1 MCSPLSRVTMTGR
14 FGAVIGF
21 TFSASAVHLP
31 ADRRVKQQQRQP
43 RSAKG
48 TRVVSSSTPQH
59 KYAAQVCYPAADMF
73 PRSSFSAVA
82 ITSFLLTITAQAQ
95 LSPAVAAQV
104 DQAAAHVLETTG
116 VPSASI
122 AIVEDGKLA
131 YVKAYGKA
139 HLPEDGTAALDATP
153 AMQYSVGSISKQ
165 FTAAAIMLLVEQGK
179 LTLDDPVSK
188 FLPGLTRAD
197 EVTVRMVLSHTSGY
211 QDYWPEDYVMTS
223 MLVPTNAQHILD
235 VWAHK
240 PLDFEPGAKW
250 QYSNTNYVIAGR
262 IVEQL
267 SRDNLIHFL
276 TAHIF
281 TPLSMNGVLNSDAA
295 RLPAGDPIGYQRYA
309 LGPSRPAPKE
319 GAGWMFAAGELAMSP
334 SDLAKW
340 NISII
345 QQSLLKPSSYAEMF
359 KPVMLKDGK
368 SSGYGLG
375 FFIRQTDHG
384 TVYEHS
390 GEVSGF
396 VSENVVDANLKMAIT
411 VLTNEMASPA
421 AGMLT
426 RDIAPLLSMTTRTSQ
441 SDAAK
446 QAEEI
451 FTQLQAGKLD
461 RSLLTDYCNAYF
473 SQQAID
479 DFKSSLAQL
488 GPPASVTQTADELRG
503 GMTFRSFKV
512 QFAGEQSKS
521 LSITTYVM
529 PDGKIEQYLVEP
541 ND

>member
-1 MCSPLSRVTMTGR
+1 
-14 FGAVIGF
+14 
-21 TFSASAVHLP
+21 
-31 ADRRVKQQQRQP
+31 
-43 RSAKG
+43 
-48 TRVVSSSTPQH
+48 
-59 KYAAQVCYPAADMF
+59 MF
-73 PRSSFSAVA
+73 PRIGFPALA
-82 ITSFLLTITAQAQ
+82 ITGFALSAPAFGQ
-95 LSPAVAAQV
+95 LSPAVSAQV
-104 DQAAAHVLETTG
+104 DRAAERVLATTG

-131 YVKAYGKA
+131 YVKAYGEAQLAK
-139 HLPEDGTAALDATP
+139 DGTAAVDATP

-188 FLPGLTRAD
+188 FLPDLTRAS
-197 EVTVRMVLSHTSGY
+197 EITVRMVLSHTSGF

-240 PLDFEPGAKW
+240 PLDFEPGTKW

-267 SRDNLIHFL
+267 SGDNLLHFL
-276 TAHIF
+276 TVHIF
-281 TPLSMNGVLNSDAA
+281 TPLGMNGVLNTDAA
-295 RLPAGDPIGYQRYA
+295 RLPANDPVGYQRYA

-319 GAGWMFAAGELAMSP
+319 GAGWMFAAGELAMPP

-340 NISII
+340 NISILN
-345 QQSLLKPSSYAEMF
+345 QSVLKPSSYAEMF
-359 KPVMLKDGK
+359 KPVLLKDGT

-375 FFIRQTDHG
+375 FFIREVAGH

-396 VSENVVDANLKMAIT
+396 VAENVVDPGHRRAIT

-421 AGMLT
+421 AGMLA
-426 RDIAPLLSMTTRTSQ
+426 RAIEPMLISTTGAAHSP
-441 SDAAK
+441 AAK
-446 QAEEI
+446 QAQAI
-451 FTQLQAGKLD
+451 FTSLQAGSLD

-479 DFKSSLAQL
+479 DFKNSLAPL
-488 GPPASVTQTADELRG
+488 GPPTSVTQAADELRG
-503 GMTFRSFKV
+503 GMTLRTFKV
-512 QFAGEQSKS
+512 QFAGDHADS
-521 LSITTYVM
+521 LEITTYTM
-529 PDGKIEQYLVEP
+529 PDGKIEQYLVVP
-541 ND
+541 AT